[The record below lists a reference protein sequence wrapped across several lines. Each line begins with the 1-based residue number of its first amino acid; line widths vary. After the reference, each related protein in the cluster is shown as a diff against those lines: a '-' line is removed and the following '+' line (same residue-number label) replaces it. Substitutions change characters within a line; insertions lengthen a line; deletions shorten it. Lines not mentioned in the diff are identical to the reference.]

1 MNKLITA
8 LQRLYFFPDQQA
20 CTRASDAEDWRD
32 DLLSAEIVAQSLAG
46 ETSVAFPLLSAD
58 GMTRTMLIGFDRAGD
73 WPQVAALYQAI
84 LEDLDL
90 PAPAVSV
97 SGFKGY
103 QMWFSLAEAIPVA
116 QARDFL
122 DLLRRKYLADVPA
135 GHLRLLPNTDSPA
148 TAERVMLAPALNT
161 LNGKWSAFID
171 PSMGSMFV
179 EGPWLE
185 MAPNLDRQA
194 DMLAALKSIAAAD
207 FSRALQMLQ
216 TPLEPDDLLP
226 VEPLNPAD
234 EGASTAQLNVGNDY
248 RDPTSFLL
256 AVMNDASASTSQR
269 IKAAKALLPYFPRS
283 TS

>member
-1 MNKLITA
+1 
-8 LQRLYFFPDQQA
+8 
-20 CTRASDAEDWRD
+20 
-32 DLLSAEIVAQSLAG
+32 
-46 ETSVAFPLLSAD
+46 
-58 GMTRTMLIGFDRAGD
+58 
-73 WPQVAALYQAI
+73 
-84 LEDLDL
+84 
-90 PAPAVSV
+90 
-97 SGFKGY
+97 
-103 QMWFSLAEAIPVA
+103 
-116 QARDFL
+116 
-122 DLLRRKYLADVPA
+122 
-135 GHLRLLPNTDSPA
+135 
-148 TAERVMLAPALNT
+148 MLAPALNT

-269 IKAAKALLPYFPRS
+269 IKAAKALLPYFPRT